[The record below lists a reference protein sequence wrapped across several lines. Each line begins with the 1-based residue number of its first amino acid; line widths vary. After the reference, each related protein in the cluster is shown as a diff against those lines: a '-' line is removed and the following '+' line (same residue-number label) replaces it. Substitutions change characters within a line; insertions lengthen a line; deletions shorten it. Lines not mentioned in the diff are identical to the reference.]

1 MRILIASQ
9 FLPWPINTGGI
20 SAVFSTL
27 KCLENDHQFTLVCPV
42 YDEAG
47 EADATA
53 LQSQLPRVNLRAV
66 FCGQAPRG
74 KQKLSR
80 RAAKWVVQHG
90 RRLFPPPDPPASR
103 PRGRPGYP
111 FSRLPEKIIV
121 TLQEEISKGVDLC
134 QAEFAAMLS
143 LGAWF
148 PKHIPKLFIH
158 HQIHFIYSERCLEIS
173 GRDAYSNYLD
183 ARWRVEEIAHLQ
195 QFDGV
200 VTFSEQ
206 DRRALLPWVTPEK
219 VFVSPFPLPSDC
231 ETALD
236 LSGQFDGRFLFLA
249 SGEHDPNRDALEWFL
264 AAIWPEMLRLLPS
277 SRLVVIGKWDE
288 SFEAKHS
295 SSRVAFAGF
304 VEDLPAILRGGIMLV
319 PLRIGGGIRAK
330 IIAAMAQGVP
340 VVSTSV
346 GCEGLLVKDGQDLLV
361 RDDVPGFA
369 AAAVQL
375 AAEPQLWRRL
385 ATAGQASVTQ
395 HYSPAGVRNRRNEIY
410 AAITRATQN
419 APAVSES
426 TA

>member
-1 MRILIASQ
+1 
-9 FLPWPINTGGI
+9 
-20 SAVFSTL
+20 
-27 KCLENDHQFTLVCPV
+27 
-42 YDEAG
+42 
-47 EADATA
+47 
-53 LQSQLPRVNLRAV
+53 
-66 FCGQAPRG
+66 
-74 KQKLSR
+74 
-80 RAAKWVVQHG
+80 
-90 RRLFPPPDPPASR
+90 
-103 PRGRPGYP
+103 
-111 FSRLPEKIIV
+111 
-121 TLQEEISKGVDLC
+121 
-134 QAEFAAMLS
+134 
-143 LGAWF
+143 
-148 PKHIPKLFIH
+148 
-158 HQIHFIYSERCLEIS
+158 
-173 GRDAYSNYLD
+173 
-183 ARWRVEEIAHLQ
+183 
-195 QFDGV
+195 
-200 VTFSEQ
+200 
-206 DRRALLPWVTPEK
+206 
-219 VFVSPFPLPSDC
+219 
-231 ETALD
+231 
-236 LSGQFDGRFLFLA
+236 
-249 SGEHDPNRDALEWFL
+249 
-264 AAIWPEMLRLLPS
+264 MLRLLPS

-395 HYSPAGVRNRRNEIY
+395 HYSPAGVRNRRN
-410 AAITRATQN
+410 